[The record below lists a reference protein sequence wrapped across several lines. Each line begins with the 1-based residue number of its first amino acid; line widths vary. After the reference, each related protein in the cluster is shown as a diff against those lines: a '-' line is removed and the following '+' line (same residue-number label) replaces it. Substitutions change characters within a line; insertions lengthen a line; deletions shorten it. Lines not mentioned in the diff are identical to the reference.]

1 MTKLRV
7 AALSD
12 IGKVRARNEDRCIFD
27 EQARIFGVADGVGGM
42 PFGGEAAQAAHDA
55 ICQAFASLQPGRKPP
70 LEEIVQAANRAVAS
84 LGRTLNPGGGI
95 ATTLTFGSFRG
106 GQAEIAHVGD
116 SRAYAWNEGQFGQ
129 LTSDHTVGEEAR
141 GRRSLADQL
150 SRAWADR
157 HALTRCLGPS
167 ATLRVDLIARPL
179 LMGDCYLFCTDG
191 LTNHVQADELAALTR
206 QPHEPRAILQELI
219 ALALRRG
226 GSDNISAVLVVVDE
240 A

>member
-12 IGKVRARNEDRCIFD
+12 IGKVRTRNEDRCILD
-27 EQARIFGVADGVGGM
+27 ERARIFGVADGVGGM

-55 ICQAFASLQPGRKPP
+55 VCEAFESLEPGRKPQ
-70 LEEIVQAANRAVAS
+70 LDQIVQAANRAVGA

-95 ATTLTFGSFRG
+95 ATTLTFGSFRDG
-106 GQAEIAHVGD
+106 RAEIAHVGD
-116 SRAYAWNEGQFGQ
+116 SRAYGWSEGCFGQ
-129 LTSDHTVGEEAR
+129 LTSDHTVGAEAR
-141 GRRSLADQL
+141 SRRSLADQL

-157 HALTRCLGPS
+157 HALTRCLGPA
-167 ATLRVDLIARPL
+167 ATLQVDLIVRPL
-179 LMGDCYLFCTDG
+179 LPGDRYLFCTDG
-191 LTNHVQADELAALTR
+191 LTNHLNADELAALTG
-206 QPHEPRAILQELI
+206 QAKEPGAILRELI

-226 GSDNISAVLVVVDE
+226 GSDNISAVLVLVDE